1 MRQHHLL
8 GHAIVT
14 AILLAAVA
22 TLAISLLV
30 SRVTRPRSGE
40 RTPAS
45 VVSSVVFASPLRPTT
60 PIASPSAS
68 PRDIGSSNVR
78 VP

>member
-1 MRQHHLL
+1 MRRYHLL

-30 SRVTRPRSGE
+30 SPPAPRNTTRSQNLPVK
-40 RTPAS
+40 PA
-45 VVSSVVFASPLRPTT
+45 VLVADR
-60 PIASPSAS
+60 
-68 PRDIGSSNVR
+68 
-78 VP
+78 